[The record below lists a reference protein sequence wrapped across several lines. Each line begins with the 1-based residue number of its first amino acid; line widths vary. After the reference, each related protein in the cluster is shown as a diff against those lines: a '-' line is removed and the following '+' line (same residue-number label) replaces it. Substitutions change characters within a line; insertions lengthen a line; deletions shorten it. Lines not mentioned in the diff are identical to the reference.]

1 MLPTMRLAALCL
13 LSVCAAW
20 PQFRSTVQL
29 VVAPVTVTDSKG
41 NFVNGL
47 DASDL
52 ILYDNNVPQHTQ
64 VDSEIYPISL
74 VVAVQTSKNA
84 GPILDKLGSS
94 GILFSQ
100 LLAADQGETALVTF
114 SDTVHR
120 RVEFTKSPDDL
131 IRVLKKIRPDG
142 YAGVTLD
149 AITVALDM
157 LSHRPPGRRPII
169 CVIGETRDR
178 SSNAKLPEVVHEIE
192 HQNVAVYWL
201 TYSAFLAPYTDRKVK
216 TYGDIEDE
224 KEKGLDKKHDETR
237 VPDDS
242 IPWDL
247 VAGIKELARLP
258 KPNIANLF
266 TRTTGATTIVTFSKS
281 QLEKAIHAIGDEVH
295 RQYILSFPP
304 PVSTPGLFHTIQVAV
319 KGRPD
324 LHVKTRQ
331 GYWTIQPEFR
341 S

>member
-1 MLPTMRLAALCL
+1 MLLTMRLAALCL

-29 VVAPVTVTDSKG
+29 VVAPVTITDSKG
-41 NFVNGL
+41 SFVDGL

-52 ILYDNNVPQHTQ
+52 ILYDNNVPQRTQ
-64 VDSEIYPISL
+64 VDTEIYPISL

-100 LLAADQGETALVTF
+100 LLAADQGETALLTF
-114 SDTVHR
+114 SDEVHR
-120 RVEFTKSPDDL
+120 RVDFTRSPDDL

-142 YAGVTLD
+142 YAAVTLD
-149 AITVALDM
+149 AIAVALEM

-178 SSNAKLPEVVHEIE
+178 SSNAKLPEVVREIE

-201 TYSAFLAPYTDRKVK
+201 TYSAFLAPYFDRKVK
-216 TYGDIEDE
+216 TYGDVEDE
-224 KEKGLDKKHDETR
+224 KDKGLDKKHDETR

-247 VAGIKELARLP
+247 MAGIVDLARLS

-266 TRTTGATTIVTFSKS
+266 TRTTGATVINSFSKR

-304 PVSTPGLFHTIQVAV
+304 PVSTPGLFHAIRVVV

-324 LHVKTRQ
+324 LHVKTRE
-331 GYWTIQPEFR
+331 GYWTIQ
-341 S
+341 

>member
-1 MLPTMRLAALCL
+1 MLPAMRLAALCL

-29 VVAPVTVTDSKG
+29 VVAPVTITDAKG

-47 DASDL
+47 GASDL

-64 VDSEIYPISL
+64 MDTEIYPISL

-100 LLAADQGETALVTF
+100 LLAADQGETAVLTF

-120 RVEFTKSPDDL
+120 RVEFTKSPDEL
-131 IRVLKKIRPDG
+131 IHAFKKLRPDG
-142 YAGVTLD
+142 YDAVTLD
-149 AITVALDM
+149 AITTALDM

-178 SSNAKLPEVVHEIE
+178 SSGAKLPEVVCEIE
-192 HQNVAVYWL
+192 RQNVAVYWL
-201 TYSAFLAPYTDRKVK
+201 TYSAFLAPYSDRKVK

-242 IPWDL
+242 IPFDL
-247 VAGIKELARLP
+247 LAGIKELARLS
-258 KPNIANLF
+258 KPNIANLL
-266 TRTTGATTIVTFSKS
+266 TRTTGASAINSFSKR
-281 QLEKAIHAIGDEVH
+281 QLEKAIHEIGDEVH

-304 PVSTPGLFHTIQVAV
+304 PVSTPGLFHKIRVEV
-319 KGRPD
+319 IGRPD
-324 LHVKTRQ
+324 LHVKTRE
-331 GYWTIQPEFR
+331 GYWTVQ
-341 S
+341 

>member
-29 VVAPVTVTDSKG
+29 VVAPVTITDSKG
-41 NFVNGL
+41 HFVDGL

-52 ILYDNNVPQHTQ
+52 ILYDNNVPQRTQ

-74 VVAVQTSKNA
+74 VVVVQTSKNS

-100 LLAADQGETALVTF
+100 LLAADQGETALLTF
-114 SDTVHR
+114 SSKVHR

-131 IRVLKKIRPDG
+131 IRTLKKLRPDG
-142 YAGVTLD
+142 DDAVTLD
-149 AITVALDM
+149 AITTALDM

-178 SSNAKLPEVVHEIE
+178 SSNAKLPEVVRAIE

-201 TYSAFLAPYTDRKVK
+201 TYSAFLAPYTDRKRK

-224 KEKGLDKKHDETR
+224 KEKGKDKSHDATP

-242 IPWDL
+242 IPWNL
-247 VAGIKELARLP
+247 VAGIMELARLP
-258 KPNIANLF
+258 KPNIANLLA
-266 TRTTGATTIVTFSKS
+266 RTTGASAINSFSKN
-281 QLEKAIHAIGDEVH
+281 QLEKAIHEIGDEVH

-304 PVSTPGLFHTIQVAV
+304 PVSTPGLFHTIRVVV

-324 LHVKTRQ
+324 LHVKTRE
-331 GYWTIQPEFR
+331 GYWTVQ
-341 S
+341 

>member
-1 MLPTMRLAALCL
+1 MLPAMRLAALCL

-29 VVAPVTVTDSKG
+29 VVAPVTITDAKG

-47 DASDL
+47 GTSDL

-64 VDSEIYPISL
+64 MDTEIYPISL

-100 LLAADQGETALVTF
+100 LLAADQGETAVLTF

-131 IRVLKKIRPDG
+131 IHAFKKLRPDG
-142 YAGVTLD
+142 YDAVTLD
-149 AITVALDM
+149 AITMALDM

-178 SSNAKLPEVVHEIE
+178 SSGAKLPEVVRDIE
-192 HQNVAVYWL
+192 RQNVAVYWL
-201 TYSAFLAPYTDRKVK
+201 TYSAFLAPYSDRKVK

-242 IPWDL
+242 IPFDL
-247 VAGIKELARLP
+247 LAGIKELARLS
-258 KPNIANLF
+258 KPNIANLL
-266 TRTTGATTIVTFSKS
+266 TRTTGATAINSFSKR
-281 QLEKAIHAIGDEVH
+281 QLEKAIHEIGDEVH

-304 PVSTPGLFHTIQVAV
+304 PVSTPGLFHKIRVEV
-319 KGRPD
+319 IGRPD
-324 LHVKTRQ
+324 LHVKTRE
-331 GYWTIQPEFR
+331 GYWTVQ
-341 S
+341 

>member
-29 VVAPVTVTDSKG
+29 VVAPVTITDSKG
-41 NFVNGL
+41 HFVDGL

-52 ILYDNNVPQHTQ
+52 ILYDNNVPQRTQ

-74 VVAVQTSKNA
+74 VVVVQTSKNS

-100 LLAADQGETALVTF
+100 LLAADQGETALLTF
-114 SDTVHR
+114 SSKVHR

-131 IRVLKKIRPDG
+131 IRALKKLRPDG
-142 YAGVTLD
+142 DDAVTLD
-149 AITVALDM
+149 AITTALDM

-178 SSNAKLPEVVHEIE
+178 SSNAKLPEVVRAIE

-201 TYSAFLAPYTDRKVK
+201 TYSAFLAPYTDRKRK

-224 KEKGLDKKHDETR
+224 KEKGKDKSHDETP

-242 IPWDL
+242 IPWNL
-247 VAGIKELARLP
+247 VAGIMELARLP

-266 TRTTGATTIVTFSKS
+266 TRTTGASAINSFSKN
-281 QLEKAIHAIGDEVH
+281 QLEKAIHEIGDEVH

-304 PVSTPGLFHTIQVAV
+304 PISTPGLFHTKRVVV

-324 LHVKTRQ
+324 LHVKTRE
-331 GYWTIQPEFR
+331 GYWTVQ
-341 S
+341 

>member
-1 MLPTMRLAALCL
+1 MLPAMRLAALCL

-29 VVAPVTVTDSKG
+29 VVAPVTITDAKG

-64 VDSEIYPISL
+64 MDTEIYPISL

-100 LLAADQGETALVTF
+100 LLAADQGETAVLTF

-120 RVEFTKSPDDL
+120 RVEFTKSPDEL
-131 IRVLKKIRPDG
+131 IHAFKKLRPDG
-142 YAGVTLD
+142 YDAVTLD
-149 AITVALDM
+149 AITTALDM

-178 SSNAKLPEVVHEIE
+178 SSDAKLPEVVREIE
-192 HQNVAVYWL
+192 RQNVAVYWL
-201 TYSAFLAPYTDRKVK
+201 TYSAFLAPYSDRKVK

-242 IPWDL
+242 IPFDL
-247 VAGIKELARLP
+247 LAGIKELARLS
-258 KPNIANLF
+258 KPNIANLL
-266 TRTTGATTIVTFSKS
+266 TRTTGASAINSFSKR
-281 QLEKAIHAIGDEVH
+281 QLEKAIHEIGDEVH

-304 PVSTPGLFHTIQVAV
+304 PVSTPGLFHKIRVEV
-319 KGRPD
+319 IGRPD
-324 LHVKTRQ
+324 LHVKTRE
-331 GYWTIQPEFR
+331 GYWTVQ
-341 S
+341 

>member
-29 VVAPVTVTDSKG
+29 VVAPVTITDSKG
-41 NFVNGL
+41 NFVDGL

-74 VVAVQTSKNA
+74 VVALQTSKNA

-100 LLAADQGETALVTF
+100 LLAADQGETALLTF

-120 RVEFTKSPDDL
+120 RVDFTKSSDDL
-131 IRVLKKIRPDG
+131 IRVLKKIRSDG
-142 YAGVTLD
+142 YNAVTLD
-149 AITVALDM
+149 AISTALDM

-169 CVIGETRDR
+169 CVIGEARDR
-178 SSNAKLPEVVHEIE
+178 SSDAKLPEVVRAIE

-201 TYSAFLAPYTDRKVK
+201 TYSAFLAPYTDRKRK

-224 KEKGLDKKHDETR
+224 KEKGKDKSHDATP

-242 IPWDL
+242 IPWNL
-247 VAGIKELARLP
+247 LAGIMELARLP

-266 TRTTGATTIVTFSKS
+266 TRTTGATAINSFSKS
-281 QLEKAIHAIGDEVH
+281 QLEKAIHSIGDEVH

-304 PVSTPGLFHTIQVAV
+304 PVSTPGLFHTIRVVV

-324 LHVKTRQ
+324 LHVKTRE
-331 GYWTIQPEFR
+331 GYWTIQ
-341 S
+341 